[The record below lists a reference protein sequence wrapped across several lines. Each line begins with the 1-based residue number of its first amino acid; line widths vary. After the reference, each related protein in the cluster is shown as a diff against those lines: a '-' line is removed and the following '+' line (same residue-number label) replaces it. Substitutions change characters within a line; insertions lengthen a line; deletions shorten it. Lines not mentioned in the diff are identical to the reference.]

1 MRLLI
6 GTGGLLA
13 IASAT
18 AWAATYDSLPAPAA
32 TPGTQQE
39 YVLYLGIS
47 VNGNTPVGTVPVKV
61 INDRYWISA
70 AVLKQM
76 WIPVP
81 DGKTLVDVG
90 EIAEVKVVYD
100 QPGQMLKLTVPDN
113 WLPEQHIGNSREQEY
128 LQAISTPGLL
138 FNYDSYSLA
147 STGGERTTST
157 STEFRLFGP
166 AGVFSNN
173 AVIRQNWSSRH
184 DDSQQGYIRYDSLW
198 KYSDPESL
206 LSYQAGD
213 VVSNALT
220 WSSSVRVGGI
230 RLSRNFAVRPD
241 LITYPLLNL
250 SGSAAVPS
258 SVDLFI
264 NGYKASSTQIN
275 GGPYTLT
282 NVPYISGAGE
292 ATIVTTDALG
302 RQVSTS
308 VPFYVSNTLL
318 RQGLSDFDFTLGAL
332 RNNYGTKNADYGA
345 GAVSAIYRYGLTNW
359 LTVSTHTEDRQGL
372 TNGGIGS
379 DITIGTIG
387 TLSLSASASQGD
399 KQGNQ
404 YSAGYSYYGNIWGIN
419 YQHIQRSENFAN
431 LSSYRSTTTLSRQS
445 DQATLSLSPWGKVLG
460 AFSLGYFD
468 IQAQDNSRTR
478 LMNFSW
484 SRSLWRNSSF
494 NLSINRDL
502 QADTYSSMMQI
513 TIPFDS
519 FGSLQLS
526 SQRASS
532 GEWGQNVAYNRSAPA
547 EGGFGWNLAHSISG
561 ERYSQADLTWVND
574 VSTLSG
580 GYYGSQHDNQGWF
593 EAAGSVVM
601 MDSSLFFARRI
612 SDSFIVV
619 STAGYPDVAV
629 NYENRKVGTTDDSG
643 HLLIPWAAAWYPG
656 KVTLD
661 TLPLP
666 TDVEAKVVEKRI
678 AVREASGAL
687 VDFPVTRVRSAS
699 ITLVDKTGHPLPL
712 GTAVEELTSQQS
724 GVVGYDG
731 LVWFTHLNQQNQL
744 VIHTANGEC
753 RALFT
758 LPESTPVPQ
767 RIGPLSCG

>member
-6 GTGGLLA
+6 GTCGLLV

-18 AWAATYDSLPAPAA
+18 TWSATYDSLPAPAA
-32 TPGTQQE
+32 ILSQQQE

-61 INDRYWISA
+61 VNNRYWVSA
-70 AVLKQM
+70 AVLKQL

-90 EIAEVKVVYD
+90 QLADVNVVYD
-100 QPGQMLKLTVPDN
+100 QAGQMLKLTVPDS

-147 STGGERTTST
+147 SSAGDRTTTT
-157 STEFRLFGP
+157 STEFRFFGP

-173 AVIRQNWSSRH
+173 AVIRQNWSSRR

-198 KYSDPESL
+198 KYSDPENM

-220 WSSSVRVGGI
+220 WSSSVRLGGI
-230 RLSRNFAVRPD
+230 RLSRNFSVRPD
-241 LITYPLLNL
+241 LVTYPLLNL

-332 RNNYGTKNADYGA
+332 RNNYGIKNADYGA
-345 GAVSAIYRYGLTNW
+345 GAISAIYRYGLTNW
-359 LTVSTHTEDRQGL
+359 LTLSMHTEDRQGL
-372 TNGGIGS
+372 TNGGVGS
-379 DITIGTIG
+379 DIAIGALG
-387 TLSLSASASQGD
+387 TLSLSASTSKGDGQGD
-399 KQGNQ
+399 Q

-431 LSSYRSTTTLSRQS
+431 LSSYRSTVTLSRQS
-445 DQATLSLSPWGKVLG
+445 DQATLSLSPWGKILG
-460 AFSLGYFD
+460 SFSLGYFD
-468 IQAQDNSRTR
+468 IQAQDDSRTR
-478 LMNFSW
+478 LMNLSW

-494 NLSINRDL
+494 NISINRDL
-502 QADTYSSMMQI
+502 QANTYSSMMQI

-547 EGGFGWNLAHSISG
+547 DGGLGWNLAHSVTG
-561 ERYSQADLTWVND
+561 DRYSQADLTWVND

-593 EAAGSVVM
+593 EAAGSVVL

-612 SDSFIVV
+612 SDAFIVV

-629 NYENRKVGTTDDSG
+629 NYENRKVGTTDKSG
-643 HLLIPWAAAWYPG
+643 HLLIPWATAWYPG

-678 AVREASGAL
+678 AIRESSGAL

-699 ITLVDKTGHPLPL
+699 ITLVDEAGNPLPP
-712 GTAVEELTSQQS
+712 GTSVEEVSSQQS
-724 GVVGYDG
+724 GLVGYDG
-731 LVWFTHLNQQNQL
+731 LVWFSHLTQHNKL
-744 VIHTANGEC
+744 VIHAASGVCTAQFE
-753 RALFT
+753 

-767 RIGPLSCG
+767 RIGPISCH

>member
-6 GTGGLLA
+6 GTCGLLV

-18 AWAATYDSLPAPAA
+18 TWSATYDSLPAPAA
-32 TPGTQQE
+32 ILSQQQE

-61 INDRYWISA
+61 VNNRYWVSA
-70 AVLKQM
+70 AVLKQL

-90 EIAEVKVVYD
+90 QLADVNVVYD
-100 QPGQMLKLTVPDN
+100 QAGQMLKLTVPDS

-147 STGGERTTST
+147 SSAGDRTTST
-157 STEFRLFGP
+157 STEFRFFGP

-173 AVIRQNWSSRH
+173 AVIRQNWSSRR

-198 KYSDPESL
+198 KYSDPENM

-220 WSSSVRVGGI
+220 WSSSVRLGGI
-230 RLSRNFAVRPD
+230 RLSRNFSVRPD
-241 LITYPLLNL
+241 LVTYPLLNL

-332 RNNYGTKNADYGA
+332 RNNYGIKNADYGA
-345 GAVSAIYRYGLTNW
+345 GAISAIYRYGLTNW
-359 LTVSTHTEDRQGL
+359 LTLSMHTEDRQGL
-372 TNGGIGS
+372 TNGGVGS
-379 DITIGTIG
+379 DIAIGALG
-387 TLSLSASASQGD
+387 TLSLSASTSKGDGQGD
-399 KQGNQ
+399 Q

-419 YQHIQRSENFAN
+419 YQHIQRSENFSN
-431 LSSYRSTTTLSRQS
+431 LSSYRSTVTLSRQS
-445 DQATLSLSPWGKVLG
+445 DQATLSLSPWGKILG
-460 AFSLGYFD
+460 SFSLGYFD
-468 IQAQDNSRTR
+468 IQAQDDSRTR
-478 LMNFSW
+478 LMNLSW

-494 NLSINRDL
+494 NISINRDL
-502 QADTYSSMMQI
+502 QANTYSSMMQI

-547 EGGFGWNLAHSISG
+547 DGGLGWNLAHSVTG
-561 ERYSQADLTWVND
+561 DRYSQADLTWVND

-593 EAAGSVVM
+593 EAAGSVVL

-612 SDSFIVV
+612 SDAFIVV

-629 NYENRKVGTTDDSG
+629 NYENRKVGTTDKSG
-643 HLLIPWAAAWYPG
+643 HLLIPWATAWYPG

-678 AVREASGAL
+678 AIRESSGAL

-699 ITLVDKTGHPLPL
+699 ITLVDEAGNPLPP
-712 GTAVEELTSQQS
+712 GTSVEEVSSQQS
-724 GVVGYDG
+724 GLVGYDG
-731 LVWFTHLNQQNQL
+731 LVWFSHLTQHNKL
-744 VIHTANGEC
+744 VIHAASGVCTAQFE
-753 RALFT
+753 

-767 RIGPLSCG
+767 RIGPISCH

>member
-6 GTGGLLA
+6 GTCGLLV

-18 AWAATYDSLPAPAA
+18 TWSATYDSLPAPAA
-32 TPGTQQE
+32 ILSQQQE

-61 INDRYWISA
+61 VNNRYWVSA
-70 AVLKQM
+70 AVLKQL

-90 EIAEVKVVYD
+90 QLADVNVVYD
-100 QPGQMLKLTVPDN
+100 QAGQMLKLTVPDS

-147 STGGERTTST
+147 SSAGDRTTTT
-157 STEFRLFGP
+157 STEFRFFGP

-173 AVIRQNWSSRH
+173 AVIRQNWSSRR

-198 KYSDPESL
+198 KYSDPENM

-220 WSSSVRVGGI
+220 WSSSVRLGGI
-230 RLSRNFAVRPD
+230 RLSRNFSVRPD
-241 LITYPLLNL
+241 LVTYPLLNL

-332 RNNYGTKNADYGA
+332 RNNYGIKNADYGA
-345 GAVSAIYRYGLTNW
+345 GAISAIYRYGLTNW
-359 LTVSTHTEDRQGL
+359 LTLSMHTEDRQGL
-372 TNGGIGS
+372 TNGGVGS
-379 DITIGTIG
+379 DIAIGALG
-387 TLSLSASASQGD
+387 TLSLSASTSKGNGQGD
-399 KQGNQ
+399 Q

-431 LSSYRSTTTLSRQS
+431 LSSYRSTVTLSRQS
-445 DQATLSLSPWGKVLG
+445 DQATLSLSPWGKILG
-460 AFSLGYFD
+460 SFSLGYFD
-468 IQAQDNSRTR
+468 IQAQDDSRTR
-478 LMNFSW
+478 LMNLSW

-494 NLSINRDL
+494 NISINRDL
-502 QADTYSSMMQI
+502 QANTYSSMMQI

-547 EGGFGWNLAHSISG
+547 DGGLGWNLAHSVTG
-561 ERYSQADLTWVND
+561 DRYSQADLTWVND

-593 EAAGSVVM
+593 EAAGSVVL

-612 SDSFIVV
+612 SDAFIVV

-629 NYENRKVGTTDDSG
+629 NYENRKVGTTDKSG
-643 HLLIPWAAAWYPG
+643 HLLIPWATAWYPG

-678 AVREASGAL
+678 AIRESSGAL

-699 ITLVDKTGHPLPL
+699 ITLVDEAGNPLPP
-712 GTAVEELTSQQS
+712 GTSVEEVSSQQS
-724 GVVGYDG
+724 GLVGYDG
-731 LVWFTHLNQQNQL
+731 LVWFSHLTQHNKL
-744 VIHTANGEC
+744 VIHAASGVCTAQFE
-753 RALFT
+753 

-767 RIGPLSCG
+767 RIGPISCH

>member
-6 GTGGLLA
+6 GTCGLLV

-18 AWAATYDSLPAPAA
+18 TWSATYDSLPAPAA
-32 TPGTQQE
+32 ILSQQQE

-61 INDRYWISA
+61 VNNRYWVSA
-70 AVLKQM
+70 AVLKQL

-90 EIAEVKVVYD
+90 QLADVNVVYD
-100 QPGQMLKLTVPDN
+100 QAGQMLKLTVPDS

-147 STGGERTTST
+147 SSAGDRTTST
-157 STEFRLFGP
+157 STEFRFFGP

-173 AVIRQNWSSRH
+173 AVIRQNWSSRR

-198 KYSDPESL
+198 KYSDPENM

-220 WSSSVRVGGI
+220 WSSSVRLGGI
-230 RLSRNFAVRPD
+230 RLSRNFSVRPD
-241 LITYPLLNL
+241 LVTYPLLNL

-332 RNNYGTKNADYGA
+332 RNNYGIKNADYGA
-345 GAVSAIYRYGLTNW
+345 GAISAIYRYGLTNW
-359 LTVSTHTEDRQGL
+359 LTLSMHTEDRQGL
-372 TNGGIGS
+372 TNGGVGS
-379 DITIGTIG
+379 DIAIGALG
-387 TLSLSASASQGD
+387 TLSLSASTSKGDGQGD
-399 KQGNQ
+399 Q

-431 LSSYRSTTTLSRQS
+431 LSSYRSTVTLSRQS
-445 DQATLSLSPWGKVLG
+445 DQATLSLSPWGKILG
-460 AFSLGYFD
+460 SFSLGYFD
-468 IQAQDNSRTR
+468 IQAQDDSRTR
-478 LMNFSW
+478 LMNLSW

-494 NLSINRDL
+494 NISINRDL
-502 QADTYSSMMQI
+502 QANTYSSMMQI

-547 EGGFGWNLAHSISG
+547 DGGLGWNLAHPVTG
-561 ERYSQADLTWVND
+561 DRYSQADLTWVND

-593 EAAGSVVM
+593 EAAGSVVL

-612 SDSFIVV
+612 SDAFIVV

-629 NYENRKVGTTDDSG
+629 NYENRKVGTTDKSG
-643 HLLIPWAAAWYPG
+643 HLLIPWATAWYPG

-678 AVREASGAL
+678 AIRESSGAL

-699 ITLVDKTGHPLPL
+699 ITLVDEAGNPLPP
-712 GTAVEELTSQQS
+712 GTSVEEVSSQQS
-724 GVVGYDG
+724 GLVGYDG
-731 LVWFTHLNQQNQL
+731 LVWFSHLTQHNKL
-744 VIHTANGEC
+744 VIHAASGVCTAQFE
-753 RALFT
+753 

-767 RIGPLSCG
+767 RIGPISCH

>member
-6 GTGGLLA
+6 GTCGLLV

-18 AWAATYDSLPAPAA
+18 AWSATYDSLPAPAA
-32 TPGTQQE
+32 ILSQQQE

-61 INDRYWISA
+61 VNNRYWVSA
-70 AVLKQM
+70 AVLKQL

-90 EIAEVKVVYD
+90 QLADVNVVYD
-100 QPGQMLKLTVPDN
+100 QAGQMLKLTVPDS

-147 STGGERTTST
+147 SSVGDRTTST
-157 STEFRLFGP
+157 STEFRFFGP

-173 AVIRQNWSSRH
+173 AVIRQNWSSRR

-198 KYSDPESL
+198 KYSDPENM

-220 WSSSVRVGGI
+220 WSSSVRLGGI
-230 RLSRNFAVRPD
+230 RLSRNFSVRPD
-241 LITYPLLNL
+241 LVTYPLLNL

-332 RNNYGTKNADYGA
+332 RNNYGIKNADYGA
-345 GAVSAIYRYGLTNW
+345 GAISAIYRYGLTNW
-359 LTVSTHTEDRQGL
+359 LTLSMHTEDRQGL
-372 TNGGIGS
+372 TNGGVGS
-379 DITIGTIG
+379 DIAIGALG
-387 TLSLSASASQGD
+387 TLSLSASTSKGDGQGD
-399 KQGNQ
+399 Q

-431 LSSYRSTTTLSRQS
+431 LSSYRSTATLSRQS

-460 AFSLGYFD
+460 SFSLGYFD
-468 IQAQDNSRTR
+468 IQAQDDSRTR
-478 LMNFSW
+478 LMNLSW

-494 NLSINRDL
+494 NISINRDL
-502 QADTYSSMMQI
+502 QANTYSSMMQI

-547 EGGFGWNLAHSISG
+547 DGGLGWNLAHSVTG
-561 ERYSQADLTWVND
+561 DRYSQADLTWVND

-580 GYYGSQHDNQGWF
+580 GYYGSQHNNQGWF
-593 EAAGSVVM
+593 EAAGSVVL

-612 SDSFIVV
+612 SDAFIVV

-629 NYENRKVGTTDDSG
+629 NYENRKVGTTDKSG
-643 HLLIPWAAAWYPG
+643 HLLIPWATAWYPG

-678 AVREASGAL
+678 AIRESSGAL

-699 ITLVDKTGHPLPL
+699 ITLVDEAGNPLPP
-712 GTAVEELTSQQS
+712 GTSVEEVSSQQS
-724 GVVGYDG
+724 GLVGYDG
-731 LVWFTHLNQQNQL
+731 LVWFSHLTQHNKL
-744 VIHTANGEC
+744 VIHAASGVCTAQFE
-753 RALFT
+753 
-758 LPESTPVPQ
+758 LPKSTPVPQ
-767 RIGPLSCG
+767 RIGPISCH

>member
-6 GTGGLLA
+6 GTCGLLV

-18 AWAATYDSLPAPAA
+18 TWSATYDSLPAPAA
-32 TPGTQQE
+32 ILSQQQE

-61 INDRYWISA
+61 VNNRYWVSA
-70 AVLKQM
+70 AVLKQL

-81 DGKTLVDVG
+81 DRKTLVDVG
-90 EIAEVKVVYD
+90 QLADVNVVYD
-100 QPGQMLKLTVPDN
+100 QAGQMLKLTVPDS

-147 STGGERTTST
+147 SSAGDRTTST
-157 STEFRLFGP
+157 STEFRFFGP

-173 AVIRQNWSSRH
+173 AVIRQNWSSRR

-198 KYSDPESL
+198 KYSDPENM

-220 WSSSVRVGGI
+220 WSSSVRLGGI
-230 RLSRNFAVRPD
+230 RLSRNFSVRPD
-241 LITYPLLNL
+241 LVTYPLLNL

-332 RNNYGTKNADYGA
+332 RNNYGIKNADYGA
-345 GAVSAIYRYGLTNW
+345 GAISAIYRYGLTNW
-359 LTVSTHTEDRQGL
+359 LTLSMHTEDRQGL
-372 TNGGIGS
+372 TNGGVGS
-379 DITIGTIG
+379 DIAIGALG
-387 TLSLSASASQGD
+387 TLSLSASTSKGDGQGD
-399 KQGNQ
+399 Q

-431 LSSYRSTTTLSRQS
+431 LSSYRSTVTLSRQS
-445 DQATLSLSPWGKVLG
+445 DQATLSLSPWGKILG
-460 AFSLGYFD
+460 SFSLGYFD
-468 IQAQDNSRTR
+468 IQAQDDSRTR
-478 LMNFSW
+478 LMNLSW

-494 NLSINRDL
+494 NISINRDL
-502 QADTYSSMMQI
+502 QANTYSSMMQI

-547 EGGFGWNLAHSISG
+547 DGGLGWNLAHSVTG
-561 ERYSQADLTWVND
+561 DRYSQADLTWVND

-593 EAAGSVVM
+593 EAAGSVVL

-612 SDSFIVV
+612 SDAFIVV

-629 NYENRKVGTTDDSG
+629 NYENRKVGTTDKSG
-643 HLLIPWAAAWYPG
+643 HLLIPWATAWYPG

-678 AVREASGAL
+678 AIRESSGAL

-699 ITLVDKTGHPLPL
+699 ITLVDEAGNPLPP
-712 GTAVEELTSQQS
+712 GTSVEEVSSQQS
-724 GVVGYDG
+724 GLVGYDG
-731 LVWFTHLNQQNQL
+731 LVWFSHLTQHNKL
-744 VIHTANGEC
+744 VIHAASGVCTAQFE
-753 RALFT
+753 

-767 RIGPLSCG
+767 RIGPISCH

>member
-6 GTGGLLA
+6 GTCGLLV

-18 AWAATYDSLPAPAA
+18 TWSATYDSLPAPAA
-32 TPGTQQE
+32 ILSQQQE

-61 INDRYWISA
+61 VNNRYWVSA
-70 AVLKQM
+70 AVLKQL

-90 EIAEVKVVYD
+90 QLADVNVVYD
-100 QPGQMLKLTVPDN
+100 QAGQMLKLTVPDS

-147 STGGERTTST
+147 SSAGDRTTST
-157 STEFRLFGP
+157 STEFRFFGP

-173 AVIRQNWSSRH
+173 AVIRQNWSSRR

-198 KYSDPESL
+198 KYSDPENM

-220 WSSSVRVGGI
+220 WSSSVRLGGI
-230 RLSRNFAVRPD
+230 RLSRNFSVRPD
-241 LITYPLLNL
+241 LVTYPLLNL

-332 RNNYGTKNADYGA
+332 RNNYGIKNADYGA
-345 GAVSAIYRYGLTNW
+345 GAISAIYRYGLTNW
-359 LTVSTHTEDRQGL
+359 LTLSMHTEDRQGL
-372 TNGGIGS
+372 TNGGVGS
-379 DITIGTIG
+379 DIAIGALG
-387 TLSLSASASQGD
+387 TLSLSASTSKGDGQGD
-399 KQGNQ
+399 Q

-431 LSSYRSTTTLSRQS
+431 LSSYRSTVTLSRQS
-445 DQATLSLSPWGKVLG
+445 DQATLSLSPWGKILG
-460 AFSLGYFD
+460 SFSLGYFD
-468 IQAQDNSRTR
+468 IQAQDDSRTR
-478 LMNFSW
+478 LMNLSW

-494 NLSINRDL
+494 NISINRDL
-502 QADTYSSMMQI
+502 PANTYSSMMQI

-547 EGGFGWNLAHSISG
+547 DGGLGWNLAHSVTG
-561 ERYSQADLTWVND
+561 DRYSQADLTWVND

-593 EAAGSVVM
+593 EAAGSVVL

-612 SDSFIVV
+612 SDAFIVV

-629 NYENRKVGTTDDSG
+629 NYENRKVGTTDKSG
-643 HLLIPWAAAWYPG
+643 HLLIPWATAWYPG

-678 AVREASGAL
+678 AIRESSGAL

-699 ITLVDKTGHPLPL
+699 ITLVDEAGNPLPP
-712 GTAVEELTSQQS
+712 GTSVEEVSSQQS
-724 GVVGYDG
+724 GLVGYDG
-731 LVWFTHLNQQNQL
+731 LVWFSHLTQHNKL
-744 VIHTANGEC
+744 VIHAASGVCTAQFE
-753 RALFT
+753 

-767 RIGPLSCG
+767 RIGPISCH